1 MGFCKLTVRER
12 EQSAFV
18 AVMFLA
24 MWANHAIAIWG
35 GAGAADRTGETCES
49 EAAHEGRTFITAS
62 AFGNWLGTGI
72 DTVFSVS
79 RRTRSHLE
87 AGVWNERIVL
97 AVAVC

>member
-1 MGFCKLTVRER
+1 MDFCKLAVRER

-35 GAGAADRTGETCES
+35 GAGATDRTGETCES
-49 EAAHEGRTFITAS
+49 EAFHKGRSFVTAS
-62 AFGNWLGTGI
+62 AFGNWLGAGV
-72 DTVFSVS
+72 DAVFSIG
-79 RRTRSHLE
+79 RRIGSHLE
-87 AGVWNERIVL
+87 AGVWNERVVL